1 MNLLRNL
8 VYWLK
13 GISEAIKMKQKN
25 LSILLVIL
33 GVGLLGNMIADK
45 GTIWPG
51 EEAIRG
57 VQDF

>member
-13 GISEAIKMKQKN
+13 GVSEAIKMKQKN

-33 GVGLLGNMIADK
+33 GAGLLGNMIADK
-45 GTIWPG
+45 GTIRAG